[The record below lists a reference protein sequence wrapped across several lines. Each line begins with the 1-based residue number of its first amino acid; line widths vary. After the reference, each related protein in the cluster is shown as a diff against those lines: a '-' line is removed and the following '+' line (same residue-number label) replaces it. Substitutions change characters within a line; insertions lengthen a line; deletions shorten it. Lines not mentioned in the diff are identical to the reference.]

1 MSASGE
7 LVLTPLSSLALDTD
21 LSPPGLILMM
31 EISTSCLLC
40 PLFKM
45 SLRQGARI
53 LFRKLFPKKKPPPS
67 TPSTINI
74 NINIYQQNTQIC
86 TASPSADSVIRR

>member
-40 PLFKM
+40 PLFKV
-45 SLRQGARI
+45 SLRQGARL
-53 LFRKLFPKKKPPPS
+53 LFRKVFPKKPPPS
-67 TPSTINI
+67 TPTINI
-74 NINIYQQNTQIC
+74 YINIYQNTEFNLHGL
-86 TASPSADSVIRR
+86 SLG